1 MKKMYKVW
9 AIWQICEA
17 VILLAAGVLTIIFSD
32 DPDLYK
38 WIFLAIGAF
47 IILDGVLRVLMPF
60 FNKDPGDNSLFTGI
74 FEVTFGIVIVL
85 RSAAITEILMIFIA
99 TLLLVISPV
108 AIADGIIRIKK
119 KQETLFFPVLEF
131 IAALLFITIGVIILV
146 SIQNAQNVVLI
157 VIGAILAILA
167 IVEIA
172 FTIKTLMK
180 VKERDKK
187 AQEKAEAK
195 TKGKVVKKEVVE
207 PVIVEEGEAFPVDKI
222 K

>member
-32 DPDLYK
+32 NPDLYK

-99 TLLLVISPV
+99 TLLLVIAPV

-207 PVIVEEGEAFPVDKI
+207 PVIVEEGEAFPVDKV

>member
-119 KQETLFFPVLEF
+119 KQE
-131 IAALLFITIGVIILV
+131 
-146 SIQNAQNVVLI
+146 
-157 VIGAILAILA
+157 
-167 IVEIA
+167 
-172 FTIKTLMK
+172 
-180 VKERDKK
+180 
-187 AQEKAEAK
+187 
-195 TKGKVVKKEVVE
+195 
-207 PVIVEEGEAFPVDKI
+207 
-222 K
+222 

>member
-1 MKKMYKVW
+1 MYKVW

-99 TLLLVISPV
+99 TLLLVIAPV

-207 PVIVEEGEAFPVDKI
+207 PVIVEEGEAFPVDKV

>member
-1 MKKMYKVW
+1 MYKVW

-187 AQEKAEAK
+187 AQKKAEAK

-207 PVIVEEGEAFPVDKI
+207 PVIVEEGEAFPVDKV

>member
-32 DPDLYK
+32 NPDLYK

-131 IAALLFITIGVIILV
+131 IAALLFVTIGVIILV

-207 PVIVEEGEAFPVDKI
+207 PVIVEEGEAFPVDKV

>member
-119 KQETLFFPVLEF
+119 KQETLFFPVLE
-131 IAALLFITIGVIILV
+131 
-146 SIQNAQNVVLI
+146 
-157 VIGAILAILA
+157 
-167 IVEIA
+167 
-172 FTIKTLMK
+172 
-180 VKERDKK
+180 
-187 AQEKAEAK
+187 
-195 TKGKVVKKEVVE
+195 
-207 PVIVEEGEAFPVDKI
+207 
-222 K
+222 

>member
-1 MKKMYKVW
+1 MYKVW

-17 VILLAAGVLTIIFSD
+17 VILLAAGVLTIIFSY

-187 AQEKAEAK
+187 AQKKAEAK

-207 PVIVEEGEAFPVDKI
+207 PVIVEEGEAFPVDKV

>member
-1 MKKMYKVW
+1 MYKVW

>member
-1 MKKMYKVW
+1 MYKVW

-17 VILLAAGVLTIIFSD
+17 VILLAAGILTIIFSD

-99 TLLLVISPV
+99 TLLLVV
-108 AIADGIIRIKK
+108 APIATADGIIRIKR

-131 IAALLFITIGVIILV
+131 IAALLFITIGVIILI
-146 SIQNAQNVVLI
+146 SIQNAQNIVLI

-172 FTIKTLMK
+172 FTIKTLLK

-187 AQEKAEAK
+187 AKEKAVVK
-195 TKGKVVKKEVVE
+195 TKGKVAKKEVIE
-207 PVIVEEGEAFPVDKI
+207 PVIVEEGESFPVDKVE
-222 K
+222 

>member
-17 VILLAAGVLTIIFSD
+17 VILLAAGILTIIFSD

-99 TLLLVISPV
+99 TLLLVV
-108 AIADGIIRIKK
+108 APIATADGIIRIKR

-131 IAALLFITIGVIILV
+131 IAALLFITIGVIILI
-146 SIQNAQNVVLI
+146 SIQNAQNIVLI

-172 FTIKTLMK
+172 FTIKTLLK

-187 AQEKAEAK
+187 AKEKAVVK
-195 TKGKVVKKEVVE
+195 TKGKVAKKEVIE
-207 PVIVEEGEAFPVDKI
+207 PVIVEEGESFPVDKVE
-222 K
+222 

>member
-1 MKKMYKVW
+1 MYKVW

-17 VILLAAGVLTIIFSD
+17 VILLAAGILTIIFSD
-32 DPDLYK
+32 DPDLYR

-99 TLLLVISPV
+99 TLLLVV
-108 AIADGIIRIKK
+108 APIATADGIIRIKR

-131 IAALLFITIGVIILV
+131 IAALLFITIGVIILI
-146 SIQNAQNVVLI
+146 SIQNAQNIVLI

-172 FTIKTLMK
+172 FTIKTLLK

-187 AQEKAEAK
+187 AKEKAVVK
-195 TKGKVVKKEVVE
+195 TKGKVAKKEVIE
-207 PVIVEEGEAFPVDKI
+207 PVIVEEGESFPVDKVE
-222 K
+222 

>member
-99 TLLLVISPV
+99 TLLLVIAPV

-207 PVIVEEGEAFPVDKI
+207 PVIVEEGEAFPVDKV

>member
-17 VILLAAGVLTIIFSD
+17 VILLAAGVLTIIFSN
-32 DPDLYK
+32 DPDLDK

-85 RSAAITEILMIFIA
+85 HSATIIDIFMIFIA
-99 TLLLVISPV
+99 TLLLVIAPV

-207 PVIVEEGEAFPVDKI
+207 PVIVEEGEAFPVDKV

>member
-1 MKKMYKVW
+1 MYKVW

-17 VILLAAGVLTIIFSD
+17 VILLAAGVLTIIFSYD
-32 DPDLYK
+32 DDLYK

-85 RSAAITEILMIFIA
+85 RSADITEILMIFIA

-187 AQEKAEAK
+187 AQKKAEAK

-207 PVIVEEGEAFPVDKI
+207 PVIVEEGEAFPVDKV

>member
-1 MKKMYKVW
+1 MYKVW

-99 TLLLVISPV
+99 TLLLVIAPV

>member
-1 MKKMYKVW
+1 MKKMYKVL

-99 TLLLVISPV
+99 TLLLVIAPV

-207 PVIVEEGEAFPVDKI
+207 PVIVEEGEAFPVDKV

>member
-1 MKKMYKVW
+1 MYKVW

-207 PVIVEEGEAFPVDKI
+207 PVIVEEGEAFPVDKV

>member
-1 MKKMYKVW
+1 MYKVW

-17 VILLAAGVLTIIFSD
+17 VILLAAGILTIIFSND
-32 DPDLYK
+32 EDLYK

-60 FNKDPGDNSLFTGI
+60 FNKDPGDNSLFAGI

-99 TLLLVISPV
+99 TLLLVVAPV
-108 AIADGIIRIKK
+108 AIADGIIRIKR

-131 IAALLFITIGVIILV
+131 IAALLFITIGVIILI
-146 SIQNAQNVVLI
+146 SIQNAQNIVLI

-180 VKERDKK
+180 VKDRDKK
-187 AQEKAEAK
+187 AKEKAEVK
-195 TKGKVVKKEVVE
+195 TKGKVVKKEVIE
-207 PVIVEEGEAFPVDKI
+207 PVIVEEDEAFPVDKV

>member
-1 MKKMYKVW
+1 MYKVW

-32 DPDLYK
+32 NPDLYK

-99 TLLLVISPV
+99 TLLLVIAPV

-131 IAALLFITIGVIILV
+131 IAALLFVTIGVIILV

-207 PVIVEEGEAFPVDKI
+207 PVIVEEGEAFPVDKV

>member
-99 TLLLVISPV
+99 TLLLVV
-108 AIADGIIRIKK
+108 APIATADGIIRIKR

-131 IAALLFITIGVIILV
+131 IAALLFITIGVIILI
-146 SIQNAQNVVLI
+146 SIQNAQNIVLI

-172 FTIKTLMK
+172 FTIKTLLK

-187 AQEKAEAK
+187 AKEKAVVK
-195 TKGKVVKKEVVE
+195 TKGKAAKKEVIE
-207 PVIVEEGEAFPVDKI
+207 PVIVEEGENFPVDKVE
-222 K
+222 

>member
-99 TLLLVISPV
+99 TLLLVIAPV

>member
-1 MKKMYKVW
+1 MYKVW

-99 TLLLVISPV
+99 TLLLVIAPV

-131 IAALLFITIGVIILV
+131 IAALLFVTIGVIILV

>member
-187 AQEKAEAK
+187 AQKKAEAK

-207 PVIVEEGEAFPVDKI
+207 PVIVEEGEAFPVDKV

>member
-85 RSAAITEILMIFIA
+85 RSAAITEILMI
-99 TLLLVISPV
+99 LSRLYYSLYRLSQSPTELS
-108 AIADGIIRIKK
+108 ASRKSRRRSSSG
-119 KQETLFFPVLEF
+119 
-131 IAALLFITIGVIILV
+131 
-146 SIQNAQNVVLI
+146 S
-157 VIGAILAILA
+157 
-167 IVEIA
+167 
-172 FTIKTLMK
+172 
-180 VKERDKK
+180 
-187 AQEKAEAK
+187 
-195 TKGKVVKKEVVE
+195 
-207 PVIVEEGEAFPVDKI
+207 
-222 K
+222 